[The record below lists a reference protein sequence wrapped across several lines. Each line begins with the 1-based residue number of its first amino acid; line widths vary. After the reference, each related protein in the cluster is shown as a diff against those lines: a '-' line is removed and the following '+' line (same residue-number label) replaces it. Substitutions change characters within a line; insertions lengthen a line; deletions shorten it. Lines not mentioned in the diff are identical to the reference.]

1 MRVAK
6 TFKLTIEYDGSGFWG
21 WQIQPD
27 VRTVQGELKKA
38 VSQLIPGKFR
48 IIGASRTDRGVHAE
62 GQVASLH
69 VEETKFSPME
79 LKKALN
85 ALLPDDIYIHDVS
98 EMPVK
103 FNARFNA
110 KSKIYRYRIIPDKK
124 SPIRRKY
131 VWDGVENF
139 SFEIAT
145 KIFKSLVGE
154 FDFSGLLIGDPREN
168 VKSKILRADVIQR
181 SDEVHFEI
189 EGDRFFYKMVR
200 ILVGFTV
207 SIACGR
213 ESEEVFRNALNGIRP
228 KIFWIAPAEGLT
240 LVKVNY

>member
-1 MRVAK
+1 MAR
-6 TFKLTIEYDGSGFWG
+6 TYKLTIEYDGSNFWG

-27 VRTVQGELKKA
+27 VRTVQGELKEA
-38 VSQLIPGKFR
+38 VSKLISGKFR

-69 VEETKFSPME
+69 VEETRFSPNE

-85 ALLPDDIYIHDVS
+85 ALLPDDIYIHRLE

-103 FNARFNA
+103 FNARFHA
-110 KSKIYRYRIIPDKK
+110 KSKLYRYRLLPGKR

-131 VWDGVENF
+131 VWNGVDNF

-145 KIFKSLVGE
+145 KIFNSLVGE
-154 FDFSGLLIGDPREN
+154 FDFSGLLIGDTKEN
-168 VKSKILRADVIQR
+168 TVSRIFRAEVFPKD
-181 SDEVHFEI
+181 DEVHFEI

-207 SIACGR
+207 SIASGR
-213 ESEEVFRNALNGIRP
+213 ESEEVFAKALNGIRP
-228 KIFWIAPAEGLT
+228 KIFWIAPPQGLV